1 MKKFEFK
8 MDYDR
13 QVLSLYVEDN
23 IQYSWPYYTP
33 VFTVETVCRFMGVYG
48 ATPKARNKA
57 FTEQYNIT
65 PSKFAALCKAVH
77 YKYYISPVKEWVEK
91 YGFTAHKKYPDARK
105 VVAILKVKD
114 KLEQAKKDGIENIAP
129 LIIKTGN
136 SPHEMKKQ
144 LGKGLWKKLA
154 HNSASRNKLIVQR
167 TRHGSTIEALQSMSS
182 TALKL
187 DVRDEILALRD
198 IPWKNVVGGKGKV
211 RVIARYISDYYRMQG
226 QMGLPVSRDL
236 KWSTTKSLHDE
247 SVRLYNERN
256 RLAYIKD
263 FNIPSDVLREFSCDG
278 VIFSLLT
285 SGQQVVDEG
294 REMHHCVGSY
304 AKSVA
309 NGGYLVYKV
318 EGDERATLG
327 ITISYEGGKAAYMY
341 QQCYKKCNE
350 QVSAKTKAAALS
362 LVAALNKE
370 GKGVKSLVE
379 D

>member
-8 MDYDR
+8 MDYDK
-13 QVLSLYVEDN
+13 QVLSLYVEDH
-23 IQYSWPYYTP
+23 IQCSWPYYSP
-33 VFTVETVCRFMGVYG
+33 VFTVGTVCRLLGVYG

-65 PSKFAALCKAVH
+65 PSKFATLCKAVH
-77 YKYYISPVKEWVEK
+77 YKYYISPVKEWVDK
-91 YGFTAHKKYPDARK
+91 YGFTAYKKYPDAQK

-129 LIIKTGN
+129 FIIKTGK

-167 TRHGSTIEALQSMSS
+167 TRYGSTIEALQSKSS

-187 DVRDEILALRD
+187 DVRDEMLALRD
-198 IPWKNVVGGKGKV
+198 IPWKDVVGGKINVK
-211 RVIARYISDYYRMQG
+211 RIAIYISDYYRMQN
-226 QMGLPVSRDL
+226 QMGLPVSREL
-236 KWSTTKSLHDE
+236 KWSTAGSLHNE
-247 SVRLYNERN
+247 AVRLYDERR
-256 RLAYIKD
+256 RLSYIQD
-263 FNIPSDVLREFSCDG
+263 FNIPPTILREFKRDEI
-278 VIFSLLT
+278 IFSLLT
-285 SGQQVVDEG
+285 SGQQVIDEG

-304 AKSVA
+304 AQSVA

-318 EGDERATLG
+318 EGGERATLG
-327 ITISYEGGKAAYMY
+327 ITISYESGKVVYMY
-341 QQCYKKCNE
+341 QQCYKRCNE

-370 GKGVKSLVE
+370 GKVIKSI
-379 D
+379 

>member
-23 IQYSWPYYTP
+23 IQYSWPYYVST
-33 VFTVETVCRFMGVYG
+33 FKVESVCKLMGVYG
-48 ATPKARNKA
+48 ATPKTRNKA

-77 YKYYISPVKEWVEK
+77 YKYYIAPVKEWVEK
-91 YGFTAHKKYPDARK
+91 YGFTAYKKYPDARK
-105 VVAILKVKD
+105 VIAILKVKD

-136 SPHEMKKQ
+136 SPHEMKNQ
-144 LGKGLWKKLA
+144 FGKGLWKKLS
-154 HNSASRNKLIVQR
+154 HNSASRNRLIVQR
-167 TRHGSTIEALQSMSS
+167 TRYGSTMETLQAMSS

-187 DVRDEILALRD
+187 DVKDEILALRD
-198 IPWKNVVGGKGKV
+198 IPWKNVVGGKRGVK
-211 RVIARYISDYYRMQG
+211 RIAMYISDYYRMQE

-236 KWSTTKSLHDE
+236 KWSTAKTLHDE
-247 SVRLYNERN
+247 SVRLYNERK
-256 RLAYIKD
+256 RLSSIRD
-263 FNIPSDVLREFSCDG
+263 FNIPPTILREFKCDEI
-278 VIFSLLT
+278 IFSLLT
-285 SGQQVVDEG
+285 SGQQVIGEG
-294 REMHHCVGSY
+294 REMYHCVGSY
-304 AKSVA
+304 TRSVA

-318 EGDERATLG
+318 EGGERATLG

-370 GKGVKSLVE
+370 EKVVKPV
-379 D
+379 

>member
-8 MDYDR
+8 MDYDK

-33 VFTVETVCRFMGVYG
+33 VFTVETVCRFMGIQG
-48 ATPKARNKA
+48 SIPKTRNKA

-77 YKYYISPVKEWVEK
+77 YKYYISPVKEWVGK
-91 YGFTAHKKYPDARK
+91 YGFTAYKKYPDAQK

-129 LIIKTGN
+129 FIIKTGK

-144 LGKGLWKKLA
+144 LGKGLWKKLT

-167 TRHGSTIEALQSMSS
+167 TRYGSTIEALQSMSS

-187 DVRDEILALRD
+187 NVKDEILALRD
-198 IPWKNVVGGKGKV
+198 IPWKQLVGGKTKV
-211 RVIARYISDYYRMQG
+211 KTIAMYINDYYRMQG
-226 QMGLPVSRDL
+226 QSGLPVSREL
-236 KWSTTKSLHDE
+236 KWSTAKELHDTAI
-247 SVRLYNERN
+247 RAYNER
-256 RLAYIKD
+256 RQLTYIQD
-263 FNIPSDVLREFSCDG
+263 FSIPAMVPREAKLDG
-278 VIFSLLT
+278 YTLTLLT
-285 SGQQVVDEG
+285 SGLQVVDEG

-304 AKSVA
+304 ARDIA
-309 NGGYLVYKV
+309 EGRYLVYKV
-318 EGDERATLG
+318 EGEERATLG
-327 ITISYEGGKAAYMY
+327 ISISHESGAPAYQY

-350 QVSAKTKAAALS
+350 SVSGKTKAAALT
-362 LVAALNKE
+362 LIAAINKE
-370 GKGVKSLVE
+370 GRVIKAA
-379 D
+379 

>member
-13 QVLSLYVEDN
+13 QALSLYVEDN
-23 IQYSWPYYTP
+23 VQYTWPYYTP
-33 VFTVETVCRFMGVYG
+33 VFTVKTVCGLMGIRG
-48 ATPKARNKA
+48 SSPKTRNKA

-65 PSKFAALCKAVH
+65 PRKFAALCKAVH
-77 YKYYISPVKEWVEK
+77 YKYYISPVKEWVGK
-91 YGFTAHKKYPDARK
+91 YGFTAYKKYPDAQK
-105 VVAILKVKD
+105 VVAILRVKD

-167 TRHGSTIEALQSMSS
+167 TRYGSTIEALQSMSS

-187 DVRDEILALRD
+187 YVSDEMLALRD
-198 IPWKNVVGGKGKV
+198 IPWKDVVGGKIDVK
-211 RVIARYISDYYRMQG
+211 RIAIYINDYYQMQN
-226 QMGLPVSRDL
+226 QMGLPVSREL
-236 KWSTTKSLHDE
+236 KWSTARSLHDE
-247 SVRLYNERN
+247 SVRLYNERK
-256 RLAYIKD
+256 RLSSIRD
-263 FNIPSDVLREFSCDG
+263 FNIPPTILREFKRDEI
-278 VIFSLLT
+278 IFSLLT
-285 SGQQVVDEG
+285 SGQQVIDEG
-294 REMHHCVGSY
+294 REMYHCVGSY
-304 AKSVA
+304 TRSVA

-318 EGDERATLG
+318 EGEERATLG
-327 ITISYEGGKAAYMY
+327 ITISYEGGKADYMY

-362 LVAALNKE
+362 LIAALNKE
-370 GKGVKSLVE
+370 GKVVKPV
-379 D
+379 